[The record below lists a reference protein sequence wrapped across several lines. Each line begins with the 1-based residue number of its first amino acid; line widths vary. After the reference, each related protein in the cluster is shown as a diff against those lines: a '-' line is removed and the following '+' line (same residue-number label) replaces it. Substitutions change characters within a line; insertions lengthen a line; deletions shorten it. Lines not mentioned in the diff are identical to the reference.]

1 MKTLICIP
9 CLLTGGTEIQTLN
22 TVHALV
28 QGGHEV
34 TVACYFEHMPY
45 MVERYRKAGA
55 KVLLF
60 SPEGTRVGGYR
71 AIPYLYRHLRRTIKA
86 VRPDVTHVQ
95 YMAPGAMVI
104 LLLWLLGVKNIIATA
119 HTSADIYKDL
129 RLIHFLQRH
138 ILRAFTC
145 ITERAECSFFGSS
158 QLYTTD
164 TVLGKRNH
172 FTIYNALPA
181 QMRCNVDANVDV
193 DCLRDEDT
201 QSVYDNVNENNSQ
214 FTIDNSQLTI
224 SSGAASLN
232 PQPSSIDL
240 NLSNQRDNTEFRH
253 DDACFACVGQ
263 DSQRLNVDENLF
275 QDVSDTTT
283 QKKNSAMSAAPSLR
297 GRAGGEAPI
306 LGVVSRL
313 EPIKGM
319 DLVVPAFAEVLKRF
333 PEVRLLVVGDGSLR
347 ATMEK
352 QAAELGCAD
361 RITWVGRQPQ
371 EELTQWYGQMDI
383 VLMPSRSEGFGL
395 TAIEAMANGCVMVAS
410 NVGGLPEVVRD
421 GVCGLL
427 HRTEDVHDMVEKI
440 CMLLDDATLYDRLRV
455 QSLTEVKKYSFEYYA
470 ALINNL
476 YGRLVLSD

>member
-1 MKTLICIP
+1 MQTLICIP

-34 TVACYFEHMPY
+34 TVACYFEHTPY

-55 KVLLF
+55 EVLLF
-60 SPEGTRVGGYR
+60 SPEGVRTSGYR
-71 AIPYLYRHLRRTIKA
+71 TILYLYKHLRRTIKA

-104 LLLWLLGVKNIIATA
+104 LLLWLMGVKNIIATA
-119 HTSADIYKDL
+119 HTAADIYKDL

-138 ILRAFTC
+138 CLRAFTC
-145 ITERAECSFFGSS
+145 ITERAERSFFGTS
-158 QLYTTD
+158 QLYTTE

-172 FTIYNALPA
+172 FTIYNALAPRNGE
-181 QMRCNVDANVDV
+181 QVRCNVERGT
-193 DCLRDEDT
+193 C
-201 QSVYDNVNENNSQ
+201 NEK
-214 FTIDNSQLTI
+214 TAELY
-224 SSGAASLN
+224 
-232 PQPSSIDL
+232 
-240 NLSNQRDNTEFRH
+240 E
-253 DDACFACVGQ
+253 
-263 DSQRLNVDENLF
+263 NVDENLC
-275 QDVSDTTT
+275 QVVSDTTT

-333 PEVRLLVVGDGSLR
+333 PEVRLLVVGDGPLR
-347 ATMEK
+347 ATMEQ
-352 QAAELGCAD
+352 QAVELGCAD

-371 EELTQWYGQMDI
+371 EELNRWYGQMDI

-427 HRTEDVHDMVEKI
+427 HSTEDVHDMAEKI
-440 CMLLDDATLYDRLRV
+440 CMLLDDAALYNRLRT
-455 QSLTEVKKYSFEYYA
+455 QALCEVKKYSFERYA
-470 ALINNL
+470 ELVCNL
-476 YGRLVLSD
+476 YNKISNEP

>member
-1 MKTLICIP
+1 MRALICIP

-22 TVHALV
+22 TVHALA

-34 TVACYFEHMPY
+34 TVACYFEHSPY

-55 KVLLF
+55 KVQLF

-71 AIPYLYRHLRRTIKA
+71 AIPYLYKHLRRTIKA

-104 LLLWLLGVKNIIATA
+104 LLLWLMGVKNIIATA
-119 HTSADIYKDL
+119 HTAADIYKDL
-129 RLIHFLQRH
+129 RLIHFLQRRC
-138 ILRAFTC
+138 LRAFTC
-145 ITERAECSFFGSS
+145 ITERAERSFFGTS
-158 QLYTTD
+158 QLYTTE
-164 TVLGKRNH
+164 TVLRKRNH
-172 FTIYNALPA
+172 FTIYNALAPRNGE
-181 QMRCNVDANVDV
+181 QVRCNVERGT
-193 DCLRDEDT
+193 C
-201 QSVYDNVNENNSQ
+201 NEK
-214 FTIDNSQLTI
+214 TAELY
-224 SSGAASLN
+224 
-232 PQPSSIDL
+232 
-240 NLSNQRDNTEFRH
+240 E
-253 DDACFACVGQ
+253 
-263 DSQRLNVDENLF
+263 NVDENLC
-275 QDVSDTTT
+275 QVVSDTTT

-306 LGVVSRL
+306 LGIVSRL

-347 ATMEK
+347 ATMEQ

-371 EELTQWYGQMDI
+371 EDLAQWYGQMDI

-427 HRTEDVHDMVEKI
+427 HRTEDVHDMADMVSS
-440 CMLLDDATLYDRLRV
+440 LLGDKELYNRLRT
-455 QSLTEVKKYSFEYYA
+455 QALCEVEKYSFQRYA
-470 ALINNL
+470 ELVCNL
-476 YGRLVLSD
+476 YERLTVSV

>member
-1 MKTLICIP
+1 MQTLICIP

-34 TVACYFEHMPY
+34 TVACYFEHTPY

-55 KVLLF
+55 KVQLF

-71 AIPYLYRHLRRTIKA
+71 AIPYLYKHLKRTIKA

-104 LLLWLLGVKNIIATA
+104 LLLWLMGVKNIIATA
-119 HTSADIYKDL
+119 HTAADIYKDL

-138 ILRAFTC
+138 CLRAFTC
-145 ITERAECSFFGSS
+145 ITERAERSFFGTS
-158 QLYTTD
+158 QLYTTE

-181 QMRCNVDANVDV
+181 QMRCNVDANVLGLAEGCAIDV
-193 DCLRDEDT
+193 DCLRDETSNLTQTSQKTQSFSINTMAQNLDTFTHMQACAGHPDEDT
-201 QSVYDNVNENNSQ
+201 QSMYDNENCHPDGNSKLY
-214 FTIDNSQLTI
+214 TLNSK
-224 SSGAASLN
+224 LN
-232 PQPSSIDL
+232 TK
-240 NLSNQRDNTEFRH
+240 RT
-253 DDACFACVGQ
+253 
-263 DSQRLNVDENLF
+263 
-275 QDVSDTTT
+275 
-283 QKKNSAMSAAPSLR
+283 
-297 GRAGGEAPI
+297 

-313 EPIKGM
+313 ETIKGM

-347 ATMEK
+347 ATMEQ

-371 EELTQWYGQMDI
+371 EELNKWYGKMDI

-427 HRTEDVHDMVEKI
+427 HCTEDVHDMADKI
-440 CMLLDDATLYDRLRV
+440 CTLLDDAALYDRLRT
-455 QSLTEVKKYSFEYYA
+455 QALCEVKKYSFERYSK
-470 ALINNL
+470 LVCDL
-476 YGRLVLSD
+476 YSKICSEQ

>member
-1 MKTLICIP
+1 MQTLICIP

-28 QGGHEV
+28 QRGHEV
-34 TVACYFEHMPY
+34 TVACYFEHTPY

-55 KVLLF
+55 EVLLF
-60 SPEGTRVGGYR
+60 SPEGVRTSGYR
-71 AIPYLYRHLRRTIKA
+71 TILYLYKHLRRTIKA

-104 LLLWLLGVKNIIATA
+104 LLLWLMGVKNIIATA
-119 HTSADIYKDL
+119 HTAADIYKDL

-138 ILRAFTC
+138 CLRAFTC
-145 ITERAECSFFGSS
+145 ITERAERSFFGTS
-158 QLYTTD
+158 QLYTTE

-172 FTIYNALPA
+172 FTIYNALAPRNGE
-181 QMRCNVDANVDV
+181 QVRCNVERGT
-193 DCLRDEDT
+193 C
-201 QSVYDNVNENNSQ
+201 NEK
-214 FTIDNSQLTI
+214 TAELY
-224 SSGAASLN
+224 
-232 PQPSSIDL
+232 
-240 NLSNQRDNTEFRH
+240 E
-253 DDACFACVGQ
+253 
-263 DSQRLNVDENLF
+263 NVDENLC
-275 QDVSDTTT
+275 QVVSDTTT

-347 ATMEK
+347 ATMEQ
-352 QAAELGCAD
+352 QAVELGCAD

-371 EELTQWYGQMDI
+371 EELNRWYGQMDI

-427 HRTEDVHDMVEKI
+427 HSTEDVHDMAEKI
-440 CMLLDDATLYDRLRV
+440 CMLLDDAALYNRLRT
-455 QSLTEVKKYSFEYYA
+455 QALCEVKKYSFERYA
-470 ALINNL
+470 ELVCNL
-476 YGRLVLSD
+476 YNKISNEP

>member
-28 QGGHEV
+28 QGDHEV
-34 TVACYFEHMPY
+34 TVACYFEHTPY

-71 AIPYLYRHLRRTIKA
+71 AVPYLYKHLRRTIKA

-104 LLLWLLGVKNIIATA
+104 LLLWLMGVKNIIATA
-119 HTSADIYKDL
+119 HTAADIYKNL
-129 RLIHFLQRH
+129 RLLHFLQRH
-138 ILRAFTC
+138 CLRAFTC
-145 ITERAECSFFGSS
+145 ITERAERSFFGTS
-158 QLYTTD
+158 QLYTTE

-172 FTIYNALPA
+172 FTIYNALPKA
-181 QMRCNVDANVDV
+181 TALQSMVKVCANEQESNSFELLQRVQPKL
-193 DCLRDEDT
+193 CDEVTNGQQTTD
-201 QSVYDNVNENNSQ
+201 
-214 FTIDNSQLTI
+214 F
-224 SSGAASLN
+224 
-232 PQPSSIDL
+232 
-240 NLSNQRDNTEFRH
+240 SNQRDNTEFRH
-253 DDACFACVGQ
+253 DDENLAAELRTTINVERETCNEKTAE
-263 DSQRLNVDENLF
+263 LYENVDENLC
-275 QDVSDTTT
+275 QVVSDTTT

-319 DLVVPAFAEVLKRF
+319 DLVVPAFAEVLKKF
-333 PEVRLLVVGDGSLR
+333 PDVRLLVVGDGSLR
-347 ATMEK
+347 ATMEQ

-371 EELTQWYGQMDI
+371 EELAQWYGQMDI

-427 HRTEDVHDMVEKI
+427 HRTEDVLDMADKI
-440 CMLLDDATLYDRLRV
+440 CTLLGDNESYNMLRA
-455 QSLTEVKKYSFEYYA
+455 QSLIEVEKYSFERYA
-470 ALINNL
+470 ESICDL
-476 YGRLVLSD
+476 YSKICNEP

>member
-1 MKTLICIP
+1 M
-9 CLLTGGTEIQTLN
+9 
-22 TVHALV
+22 
-28 QGGHEV
+28 
-34 TVACYFEHMPY
+34 TVACYFEHTPY

-60 SPEGTRVGGYR
+60 LPEGTRVGGYR
-71 AIPYLYRHLRRTIKA
+71 AIPYLYKHLRRTIKE

-104 LLLWLLGVKNIIATA
+104 LLLWLMGVKNIIATV

-129 RLIHFLQRH
+129 RLLHFIQRH
-138 ILRAFTC
+138 CLRAFTC
-145 ITERAECSFFGSS
+145 ITERAERSFFGTS
-158 QLYTTD
+158 QLYTTE

-201 QSVYDNVNENNSQ
+201 QSVYDNVNVNENNSQ

-240 NLSNQRDNTEFRH
+240 NLSCQQDLDTNLDTFTHMQACAALPDEDTQSVYVNENENCHPDGNYKLNTKR
-253 DDACFACVGQ
+253 
-263 DSQRLNVDENLF
+263 
-275 QDVSDTTT
+275 T
-283 QKKNSAMSAAPSLR
+283 
-297 GRAGGEAPI
+297 

-319 DLVVPAFAEVLKRF
+319 DLVVPAFAEVLKKF

-347 ATMEK
+347 ATMEL

-371 EELTQWYGQMDI
+371 EELAHWYGRMDI

-427 HRTEDVHDMVEKI
+427 HRTEDLHDMAAKVSK
-440 CMLLDDATLYDRLRV
+440 LLDDAALYDMLRA
-455 QSLTEVKKYSFEYYA
+455 QSLIEVEKYSFERYA
-470 ALINNL
+470 KSICDL
-476 YGRLVLSD
+476 YERLMVNG

>member
-28 QGGHEV
+28 QGEHEV
-34 TVACYFEHMPY
+34 TVACYFEHSPY
-45 MVERYRKAGA
+45 MVERYRKAGT

-60 SPEGTRVGGYR
+60 SPEGTRVEGYR
-71 AIPYLYRHLRRTIKA
+71 AILYLYKHLRRTIKA

-104 LLLWLLGVKNIIATA
+104 LLLWLMGVKNIIATA
-119 HTSADIYKDL
+119 HTAADIYKDL

-138 ILRAFTC
+138 CLRAFTC
-145 ITERAECSFFGSS
+145 ITERAERSFFGSS
-158 QLYTTD
+158 QLYTTE
-164 TVLGKRNH
+164 TVLRKRNH

-181 QMRCNVDANVDV
+181 QMRCNVDANVLGLAEGCAIDV
-193 DCLRDEDT
+193 NCLRDEDT

-214 FTIDNSQLTI
+214 LTI

-232 PQPSSIDL
+232 LQPSSIIHQP
-240 NLSNQRDNTEFRH
+240 S
-253 DDACFACVGQ
+253 
-263 DSQRLNVDENLF
+263 
-275 QDVSDTTT
+275 
-283 QKKNSAMSAAPSLR
+283 KSAASLT
-297 GRAGGEAPI
+297 GTEGAYSKQNTIGA
-306 LGVVSRL
+306 VSRL
-313 EPIKGM
+313 ESIKGM

-347 ATMEK
+347 ATMEQ

-371 EELTQWYGQMDI
+371 EELNKWYGQMDI

-427 HRTEDVHDMVEKI
+427 HRTEDVKDMADKI
-440 CMLLDDATLYDRLRV
+440 CTLLDDAALYDRLRT
-455 QSLTEVKKYSFEYYA
+455 QALCEVKKYSFQRYA
-470 ALINNL
+470 ELVCNL
-476 YGRLVLSD
+476 YERLAVNDHR